1 MSNPIKTSRSSKI
14 DNAPTPHNTPASVL
28 KDSYLRKKQQQ
39 QSDQDQDQDDDSEY
53 NESPSLSRIN
63 EKLEFLNIDEEDEGE
78 EEEEEEEEEGDEEA
92 FERLPKAVNNR
103 ILALKAIQSDL
114 FELEKNFQLEMLELE
129 QKYLQKYKPL
139 HEHRYE
145 LITGDKEATEEE
157 IKRGGS
163 LDGEDEHEEEEHD
176 QEPEE
181 GEEEIVGVPC
191 FWLTAMENLP
201 MVSQNVT
208 EADCDVLTYLT
219 NITLEY
225 LTEGKPGFQLI
236 FTFDKE
242 NEFFT
247 NETLTKTYYYQ
258 SELGYSGD
266 FIYDHAEGETIN
278 WVDNDHNVTVEVKRR
293 KQKNKTTK
301 QIRTIE
307 KLTPVESFFNF
318 FDPPKSLDPE
328 EEDDLDEEEIA
339 ELESRLAVDYAIGEE
354 IKDKL
359 IPRAVDWFTG
369 AALEFE
375 YGDEQEEDD
384 DEFDDQDGEEEEE
397 EDDFANKDAL
407 KKVQPPECEQS

>member
-1 MSNPIKTSRSSKI
+1 MTNPIKTSRSSKI

-28 KDSYLRKKQQQ
+28 KDSYLKRKQQL
-39 QSDQDQDQDDDSEY
+39 QSEQEQEQDDDDDSEY

-63 EKLEFLNIDEEDEGE
+63 EKLEYLNIEEEDEDE
-78 EEEEEEEEEGDEEA
+78 DDEETY
-92 FERLPKAVNNR
+92 EKLPKAVNNR
-103 ILALKAIQSDL
+103 ILALKAIQSEL
-114 FELEKNFQLEMLELE
+114 FEVEKNFQLEMLELE
-129 QKYLQKYKPL
+129 QKYLQKYEPL
-139 HEHRYE
+139 HQHRYD
-145 LITGDKEATEEE
+145 LILGTKEATEEE
-157 IKRGGS
+157 IKLGGK
-163 LDGEDEHEEEEHD
+163 LDEEERGEDDEEEE
-176 QEPEE
+176 
-181 GEEEIVGVPC
+181 EEEEEETGEALVGIPC

-201 MVSQNVT
+201 MVSQNIT
-208 EADCDVLTYLT
+208 EPDCDVLTYLT
-219 NITLEY
+219 NIRLQY

-236 FTFDKE
+236 FTFSKE

-278 WVDNDHNVTVEVKRR
+278 WVDNDHNVTVIVERR
-293 KQKNKTTK
+293 KQKNKSTK

-328 EEDDLDEEEIA
+328 DEDDLDEEEIA

-375 YGDEQEEDD
+375 YGDEHDHDHDHDDEDD
-384 DEFDDQDGEEEEE
+384 DDDDEEE
-397 EDDFANKDAL
+397 EDDDFASKGAL